1 MFDLAALSL
10 PAAAPAP
17 AAAPLQ
23 NGGNPA
29 ESGDQAAVAGAVA
42 PALAFGA
49 LLALQIAPADPAD
62 APLPES
68 GKILQDAAKIV
79 AALPQA
85 RPADLPAKPSPA
97 RTKADTQTDGSSEP
111 DGQGDVGPEAVALPD
126 PSLIAAIFAAPDRL
140 APTSA
145 QTAPATSGTAPQLQ
159 PVASQPQAGA
169 MPAAQ
174 PQTSRSASNV
184 ALASSAQIDLETQP
198 QAQAS
203 APQQATPALPA
214 TAQLVTARQARQAGS
229 ARGSD
234 SEQPVAANAPVTP
247 LRASFTPDQESAEV
261 VRVEAPTAV
270 ALPLERP
277 AQAHETAAPAAIR
290 SESRPERVD
299 FATLVDTLARARED
313 ASPHTVNVSV
323 SHTEFG
329 RVLLRFEADEERGM
343 TVAMSSADPG
353 FARAVSATTEA
364 RSAGETNVQAQQQQT
379 PSDARTQSGQGDSQ
393 RHQPQQAERTP
404 ARVSANPSAP
414 NREDRSAPDG
424 ERGIY
429 A

>member
-42 PALAFGA
+42 PALAFDA

-68 GKILQDAAKIV
+68 GKILPDAAKIV

-97 RTKADTQTDGSSEP
+97 RTKADTQTDGSIDP
-111 DGQGDVGPEAVALPD
+111 DGQDEVESEAVALPD
-126 PSLIAAIFAAPDRL
+126 PSLIAAIFAAPERL

-145 QTAPATSGTAPQLQ
+145 QAAPTTSSNAPRFQ
-159 PVASQPQAGA
+159 PVASQPQA
-169 MPAAQ
+169 
-174 PQTSRSASNV
+174 SRSTANV

-198 QAQAS
+198 ETQAPPA
-203 APQQATPALPA
+203 QQAMPALPA
-214 TAQLVTARQARQAGS
+214 TAQLVAARQARPAAP

-234 SEQPVAANAPVTP
+234 SDQPVASNTPVTP
-247 LRASFTPDQESAEV
+247 LRASFTPDQESVEV
-261 VRVEAPTAV
+261 VPVEAPTAV
-270 ALPLERP
+270 AVPHERL
-277 AQAHETAAPAAIR
+277 AQAPETAAPAAIR
-290 SESRPERVD
+290 SEARPERVD

-329 RVLLRFEADEERGM
+329 RVSLRFEADEERGM

-364 RSAGETNVQAQQQQT
+364 RGAGETNAQAQQQQT
-379 PSDARTQSGQGDSQ
+379 PSDARAQTGQGESQ
-393 RHQPQQAERTP
+393 RHQSQQAERAP
-404 ARVSANPSAP
+404 SRASANPSVP
-414 NREDRSAPDG
+414 SREDRSAPDG

>member
-29 ESGDQAAVAGAVA
+29 ESGDQAAAAGAVA
-42 PALAFGA
+42 PALAFDA
-49 LLALQIAPADPAD
+49 LLALQITPADPAD

-68 GKILQDAAKIV
+68 GKILPDAAKIV
-79 AALPQA
+79 AALPQV

-97 RTKADTQTDGSSEP
+97 RTKADTQTHGSEP
-111 DGQGDVGPEAVALPD
+111 DGQDDVEPEAVALPD
-126 PSLIAAIFAAPDRL
+126 ASLIAAIFAAPDRL

-169 MPAAQ
+169 MAVAQ
-174 PQTSRSASNV
+174 PQASRSAANV

-198 QAQAS
+198 EAQAS
-203 APQQATPALPA
+203 APQQAAPALPA
-214 TAQLVTARQARQAGS
+214 TAQLVAARQARQAGS

-261 VRVEAPTAV
+261 VPVEAPTAV
-270 ALPLERP
+270 AVPLERP
-277 AQAHETAAPAAIR
+277 VQAHETAAPAAIR
-290 SESRPERVD
+290 SEARPERVD

-329 RVLLRFEADEERGM
+329 RVSLRFEADEERGM

-364 RSAGETNVQAQQQQT
+364 RGAGETNAQAQQQQT
-379 PSDARTQSGQGDSQ
+379 PSDARAQTGQGESQ
-393 RHQPQQAERTP
+393 RHQPQPAERTP
-404 ARVSANPSAP
+404 SRASANPSAP